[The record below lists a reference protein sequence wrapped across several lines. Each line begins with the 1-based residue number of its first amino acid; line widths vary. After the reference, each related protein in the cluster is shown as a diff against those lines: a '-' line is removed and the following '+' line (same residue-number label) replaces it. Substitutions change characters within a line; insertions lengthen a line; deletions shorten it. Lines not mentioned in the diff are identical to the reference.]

1 MIMMIFFSADRYGDR
16 SPRSIPARIFA
27 IIWTLAGLVIIG
39 ILVGGV
45 ASSLTSVTVAQSIIL
60 YGAKVRLK

>member
-1 MIMMIFFSADRYGDR
+1 MIMMLFLFRYGDR

-45 ASSLTSVTVAQSIIL
+45 ASSLTSVTVDQSIIL